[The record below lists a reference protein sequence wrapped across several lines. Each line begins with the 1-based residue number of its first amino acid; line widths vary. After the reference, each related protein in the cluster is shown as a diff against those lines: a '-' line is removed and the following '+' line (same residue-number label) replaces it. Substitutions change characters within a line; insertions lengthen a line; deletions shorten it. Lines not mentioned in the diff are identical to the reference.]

1 MLIKILSL
9 FKRHFLLATL
19 RLNLI
24 LLEDNLFYL
33 MNMLANYI
41 LIFLSLYFEAILQ
54 FKLIFFRVPVMYL
67 MIMQIFIS
75 GIYMVLELELLN
87 HNFMTCIE
95 KLPLFKELFAK
106 NERKLWLKI

>member
-1 MLIKILSL
+1 
-9 FKRHFLLATL
+9 
-19 RLNLI
+19 
-24 LLEDNLFYL
+24 
-33 MNMLANYI
+33 
-41 LIFLSLYFEAILQ
+41 
-54 FKLIFFRVPVMYL
+54 MYL